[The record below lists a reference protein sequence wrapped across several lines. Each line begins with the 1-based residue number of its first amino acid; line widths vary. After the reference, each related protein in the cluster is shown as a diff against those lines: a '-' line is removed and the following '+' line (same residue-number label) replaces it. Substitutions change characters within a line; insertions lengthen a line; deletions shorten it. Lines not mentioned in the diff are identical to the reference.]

1 MRKNALTLI
10 TVIVLITALLA
21 SARLGQNH
29 GQPAGT
35 LPHPPAEKRTAVYV
49 MLAEEDAVFDV
60 ALFDVEL
67 GNVHINETNRPVLI
81 YNGTAQEL
89 HLRVGG
95 RAVNW
100 QGLKFRIEGEVSLR
114 TSPGKTYLLT
124 LKLIHEPGVFIVKVD
139 PELTGPLGGELP
151 KDLLQ
156 PDRGFVE
163 RALKRLNATG
173 ELQRN
178 EELQKEYLK
187 LWRTTGN
194 VSYLQA
200 YRDLEYHG
208 KVIALLAK
216 LGRLN
221 DVALRTHVLGLV
233 ATDYYYSHFEKP
245 GYKDLTLV
253 FSNRSPYYGTIRVPN
268 GPLRS
273 PLPFVYYQARGF
285 NLYPVS
291 ALHWAKIY
299 DIRGQREAFIEILDD
314 LMPFIETGEYNG
326 TDYALLPIYFH
337 FQNSSIPWVSGYAQG
352 LATGLY
358 ALAYNETGREEYLKL
373 AEEFMNSFRLP
384 LSKNGFI
391 VQTEYGPW
399 CLEYNYY
406 PEQLVLNGNIIC
418 LQGVYYYWK
427 VTGNET
433 ARRLFRAQSVKRALP
448 FFDTGNWS
456 RYASIYNSSSL
467 FYHRLH
473 IKLLVWL
480 YVKTGD
486 NTFLKYAE
494 KWNGYLKERGEK
506 PENMRLIEEM
516 RHSP

>member
-1 MRKNALTLI
+1 MKKNALTLV
-10 TVIVLITALLA
+10 TVIVLITALLGSVMVSEYHA
-21 SARLGQNH
+21 PLREPSAGGR
-29 GQPAGT
+29 T
-35 LPHPPAEKRTAVYV
+35 LVYV
-49 MLAEEDAVFDV
+49 MLEEENAVFDV

-67 GNVHINETNRPVLI
+67 GNVHITETNKPALV
-81 YNGTAQEL
+81 YNGTAREL
-89 HLRVGG
+89 HLRAEG

-100 QGLKFRIEGEVSLR
+100 MGVEFRIEGQIYLDVA
-114 TSPGKTYLLT
+114 PGKTYLLT
-124 LKLIHEPGVFIVKVD
+124 LELIHEPGVFKVKVD
-139 PELTGPLGGELP
+139 PGMTGVIGEELP
-151 KDLLQ
+151 EDILQ
-156 PDRGFVE
+156 PDRDFVE
-163 RALKRLNATG
+163 EALKRLNATD

-178 EELQKEYLK
+178 EELRKEYLE
-187 LWRTTGN
+187 LWKTTGN
-194 VSYLQA
+194 MSYLQA

-208 KVIALLAK
+208 KVMALLAK
-216 LGRLN
+216 LGRLD
-221 DVALRTHVLGLV
+221 DVALKTHVLGLM
-233 ATDYYYSHFEKP
+233 ATDYYYSHFKKP
-245 GYKDLTLV
+245 GHKDLILV
-253 FSNRSPYYGTIRVPN
+253 FSNLSPYYGAIKVTD
-268 GPLRS
+268 GPFKS
-273 PLPFVYYQARGF
+273 PLPFVYYRARGF

-291 ALHWAKIY
+291 ALHWAQIY
-299 DIRGQREAFIEILDD
+299 EIRGQRDVFLEILDD
-314 LMPFIETGEYNG
+314 LRPFIETNEYNG
-326 TDYALLPIYFH
+326 SRYALLPIYFH

-352 LATGLY
+352 LAAGLY

-373 AEEFMNSFRLP
+373 AEEFMNSFKLP

-418 LQGVYYYWK
+418 LQGVYYYWE

-433 ARRLFRAQSVKRALP
+433 AHRLFLEGAQSVKRALP

-473 IKLLVWL
+473 IKLLIWL

-486 NTFLKYAE
+486 ATFLKYAE
-494 KWNGYLKERGEK
+494 KWKGYLKERGEK
-506 PENMRLIEEM
+506 PENIEKLIEEM

>member
-1 MRKNALTLI
+1 MKKNALALI
-10 TVIVLITALLA
+10 TIIVLITALLG
-21 SARLGQNH
+21 SVRVSENQN
-29 GQPAGT
+29 T
-35 LPHPPAEKRTAVYV
+35 LQHPPAGKRTLVYV
-49 MLAEEDAVFDV
+49 MLEEENAVFDV
-60 ALFDVEL
+60 ALFDIEL
-67 GNVHINETNRPVLI
+67 GNIHITETNKPILL
-81 YNGTAQEL
+81 YNGTAKEI
-89 HLRVGG
+89 HLKVEGG
-95 RAVNW
+95 AVNW
-100 QGLKFRIEGEVSLR
+100 MGLKFKIEGQISLE
-114 TSPGKTYLLT
+114 TAPGKTYLLT
-124 LKLIHEPGVFIVKVD
+124 LELTHEPGVFKVKVD
-139 PELTGPLGGELP
+139 PSMTGVVGEELP
-151 KDLLQ
+151 KDILQ
-156 PDRGFVE
+156 PDCGFIE
-163 RALKRLNATG
+163 KALESINATG
-173 ELQRN
+173 ELQKN
-178 EELQKEYLK
+178 EELQKEYLE
-187 LWRTTGN
+187 LWKTTGN
-194 VSYLQA
+194 MSYLQA

-221 DVALRTHVLGLV
+221 GIALKTHVLGLM
-233 ATDYYYSHFEKP
+233 ATDYYYSHFKKP
-245 GYKDLTLV
+245 GYKDLVLV
-253 FSNRSPYYGTIRVPN
+253 FSNLSPYYGAIKVTD
-268 GPLRS
+268 GPLKS
-273 PLPFVYYQARGF
+273 PLPFVYYRARGF

-291 ALHWAKIY
+291 ALHWAQIY
-299 DIRGQREAFIEILDD
+299 EIRGQKDVFLEILNDLRPFIEIK
-314 LMPFIETGEYNG
+314 EYRG
-326 TDYALLPIYFH
+326 TRYALLPIYFH

-373 AEEFMNSFRLP
+373 AEEFMNSFKLP

-418 LQGVYYYWK
+418 LQGVYYYWE

-433 ARRLFRAQSVKRALP
+433 AHRLFLEGAQSVKRALP

-486 NTFLKYAE
+486 DTFLRYAE

-506 PENMRLIEEM
+506 PENIERLIEEM